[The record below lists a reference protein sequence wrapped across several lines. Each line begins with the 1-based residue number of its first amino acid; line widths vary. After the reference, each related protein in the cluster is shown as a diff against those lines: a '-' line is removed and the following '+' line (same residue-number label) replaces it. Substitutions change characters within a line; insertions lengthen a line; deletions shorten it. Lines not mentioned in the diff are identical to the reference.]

1 MKKGESLFIIDL
13 TTVSIFNQ
21 EYLKKL
27 SEEDEKYK
35 KTPFLYL
42 LFSYARNHSMNWA
55 NKNLNYADKRKKGS
69 WIIYKFVY

>member
-1 MKKGESLFIIDL
+1 MKKGENLFIVDL
-13 TTVSIFNQ
+13 TTVSIFNE
-21 EYLKKL
+21 EYLKHL
-27 SEEDEKYK
+27 AQREKEYQ

-42 LFSYARNHSMNWA
+42 LFSYARNYSINWA

>member
-1 MKKGESLFIIDL
+1 MKKGESLFIVDL
-13 TTVSIFNQ
+13 TTVSIFN
-21 EYLKKL
+21 ESYLKKL
-27 SEEDEKYK
+27 AQDEKQYK

-42 LFSYARNHSMNWA
+42 LFSYTRNYSINWA